1 MVIRFARPTAA
12 MSCPWT
18 RMVMSCCG
26 VANSWIDDGDMGE
39 RKAPGLCVNHPAN
52 PNSGQSRNRER
63 KIDLK
68 RWDRI

>member
-39 RKAPGLCVNHPAN
+39 RKAPGLCVNHP
-52 PNSGQSRNRER
+52 R
-63 KIDLK
+63 KP
-68 RWDRI
+68 